1 MLCVVGDCLLD
12 LITSRSWRAGAKL
25 VHHDLGQAPPLCDLE
40 HENRFSDDLENHSL
54 RDLESRPS
62 HDLEHENQP
71 SDDLKSRIHDLG
83 RRPSDDLE
91 NQSLRDVEN
100 RPLNDSESRPLRE
113 LDRRSSDDVE
123 SDGHVLA
130 LQDLITITAASAGNL
145 LFLLFFLSLFLS
157 LSLSLSPH
165 LSFCLC

>member
-71 SDDLKSRIHDLG
+71 SDDL
-83 RRPSDDLE
+83 E

-113 LDRRSSDDVE
+113 LDRRPSDDVE

-145 LFLLFFLSLFLS
+145 LFLLFFLSLS